1 MRRYPTSAIK
11 LFEEGATKQTTEMAV
26 RAQEESEMI
35 KPTWRNVDTS
45 VKSLLHRK
53 DAELLVPSRDIL
65 EADMVELIKEAR
77 SKIKP
82 VINAM
87 SKEELNKLV
96 ISLEDAK

>member
-1 MRRYPTSAIK
+1 
-11 LFEEGATKQTTEMAV
+11 MAV
-26 RAQEESEMI
+26 RAQEESEMV
-35 KPTWRNVDTS
+35 KPTWRNVDTR
-45 VKSLLHRK
+45 VKALQHRT
-53 DAELLVPSRDIL
+53 DADLIIPELV

-96 ISLEDAK
+96 ISLEEAKKDNKI